1 MQGLISPRNKFLDVD
16 ADPAHHAADVPERIY
31 GAYSATGRQC
41 TGRRRS
47 GDYGRPDAHL
57 SERGAALRS
66 RAPGLQWHGL
76 RIRACLA
83 VLVFK
88 KLEYGACIGF
98 QPGLRVPHRCAAW
111 IIGYLS
117 ESMTDDLIRVGINR
131 RGVLV
136 GPDSSGR
143 TDTLPSR
150 IPEGSVVIAS

>member
-57 SERGAALRS
+57 SERGAALLA
-66 RAPGLQWHGL
+66 RAPGLRWHSL

-111 IIGYLS
+111 IDWQSSRVYVYRTAAPPGLIGYLS
-117 ESMTDDLIRVGINR
+117 ESMTDDLIRVGI
-131 RGVLV
+131 
-136 GPDSSGR
+136 
-143 TDTLPSR
+143 
-150 IPEGSVVIAS
+150 